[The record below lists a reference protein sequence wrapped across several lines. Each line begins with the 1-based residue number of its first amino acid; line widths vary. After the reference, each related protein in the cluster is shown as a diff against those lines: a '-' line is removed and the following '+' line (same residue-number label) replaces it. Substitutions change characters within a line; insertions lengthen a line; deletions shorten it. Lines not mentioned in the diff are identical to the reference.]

1 MMVLPFGAAASFFH
15 LHLRHSS
22 FNIFIYCMSGGL
34 KKLWGVSEKHHISFV
49 IAVTQEV
56 GHVIS

>member
-1 MMVLPFGAAASFFH
+1 
-15 LHLRHSS
+15 
-22 FNIFIYCMSGGL
+22 MSGGL